1 MEVHAVVTRE
11 EVEMW
16 DISTVLEK
24 LAQLINVGLG
34 GKRWLLHIKSETQ
47 RETQIYSEGGRRER
61 NKEYP
66 SDVGF
71 CLMLYIRG
79 THDML

>member
-47 RETQIYSEGGRRER
+47 RETQREGGGREIR
-61 NKEYP
+61 NIH
-66 SDVGF
+66 
-71 CLMLYIRG
+71 LM
-79 THDML
+79 